1 MLQILNKSI
10 DFNLIICYINNV
22 RNKNERKNMKVIYK
36 QDKDFDG
43 YVIGIFEE
51 KDGSYLALTA
61 TKSKNFKTLNGA
73 KKFIEKYTGLTIGV
87 IG

>member
-1 MLQILNKSI
+1 
-10 DFNLIICYINNV
+10 
-22 RNKNERKNMKVIYK
+22 MKVIYK

-43 YVIGIFEE
+43 YVVGIFEE
-51 KDGSYLALTA
+51 NDGSYLALTA